1 MQTYF
6 SRKGLL
12 VILAVLLVVACTK
25 DEKTP
30 DDMLDEP
37 IAGSGMILAEGAFS
51 GSGNYQV
58 SGKALIL
65 EQNGTKFLRLENFSA
80 SNGPDLKVYLSRDR
94 SASSFITL
102 GNLKSVSGN
111 QNYPLTGMPD
121 LAQYPYALIWCQQF
135 GVLFGAA
142 NLK

>member
-1 MQTYF
+1 
-6 SRKGLL
+6 
-12 VILAVLLVVACTK
+12 
-25 DEKTP
+25 EKTP

-37 IAGSGMILAEGAFS
+37 ITGSGMILAEGAFS
-51 GSGNYQV
+51 GSGSYQV

-102 GNLKSVSGN
+102 GSLKSVSGN
-111 QNYPLTGMPD
+111 QNYALTGMPD
-121 LAQYPYALIWCQQF
+121 LAEYPYALIWCQQF